1 MSLTTV
7 PRSPSRTLVALLS
20 AGTITL
26 LLTALPIALA
36 GAEPL
41 AAFRRY
47 FVTPVT
53 SAQGIAEL
61 VLAATP
67 LLFTGLAAMIA
78 FRVGYYN
85 IGIEGQFLAGAMTAS
100 VLALALP
107 GLPGWFALPLGM
119 LAGIFGG
126 VFWAAVPLWL
136 KLRARI
142 DEVVSTLLL
151 NPVALL
157 LLQGLLNGPYRNS
170 ETGFPD
176 SDSFGAGYLLGS
188 VVPGSR
194 VHWGAVIALML
205 IVFAGLTISLTPL
218 GIRAKAVGQ
227 APAAAAF
234 SGISVVRVQ
243 AWSALLSG
251 AIAGLGGASQ
261 VFGVNHQLT
270 ASFAVGYGYTGVVV
284 ATLGGLSAVGLVLAA
299 CLLGSIAVGA
309 LSASVS
315 LGVPAQMGTVVSST
329 LLLAVVAS
337 LAVSVR
343 RAGGR
348 VLRRRTSGT
357 GAGRDRGG
365 RA

>member
-7 PRSPSRTLVALLS
+7 PRNPTRTLTALLS

-41 AAFRRY
+41 GAFRRY

-53 SAQGIAEL
+53 TPQGIAEL
-61 VLAATP
+61 LLAATP

-85 IGIEGQFLAGAMTAS
+85 IGIEGQFLAGAITAS
-100 VLALALP
+100 VFALAFP
-107 GLPGWFALPLGM
+107 ELPGWLALPLGLM
-119 LAGIFGG
+119 AGICGG
-126 VFWAAVPLWL
+126 VLWAAVPLWL

-176 SDSFGAGYLLGS
+176 SDSFGAGYLLGPLI
-188 VVPGSR
+188 PGSR
-194 VHWGAVIALML
+194 VHWGAALAVGL
-205 IVFAGLTISLTPL
+205 IVLAGLTIALTPL
-218 GIRAKAVGQ
+218 GIRARAVGQ
-227 APAAAAF
+227 APAAATF
-234 SGISVVRVQ
+234 SGISVPRMQ
-243 AWSALLSG
+243 AWSALISG
-251 AIAGLGGASQ
+251 GLAGLGGASQ

-270 ASFAVGYGYTGVVV
+270 ASFAVGYGYTGIVV
-284 ATLGGLSAVGLVLAA
+284 ATLGGLSAVGLFLAA

-315 LGVPAQMGTVVSST
+315 LGVPAQMGTVVTST
-329 LLLAVVAS
+329 LLLAVVGS
-337 LAVSVR
+337 L
-343 RAGGR
+343 
-348 VLRRRTSGT
+348 
-357 GAGRDRGG
+357 
-365 RA
+365 